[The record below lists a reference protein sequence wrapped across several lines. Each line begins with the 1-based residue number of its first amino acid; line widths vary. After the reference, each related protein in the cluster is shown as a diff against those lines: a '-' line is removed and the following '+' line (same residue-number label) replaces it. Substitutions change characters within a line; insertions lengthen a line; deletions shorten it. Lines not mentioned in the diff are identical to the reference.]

1 VFAGLPSPLEVGRYH
16 SLVADPTQMPRD
28 LIVTA
33 TTTEGEIMG
42 LRHATLAVE
51 GVQFHPES
59 VLTPEGPALLRNFL
73 ATSGGAAAATTLATP
88 EGLAARAAGAAGAA
102 R

>member
-1 VFAGLPSPLEVGRYH
+1 
-16 SLVADPTQMPRD
+16 MPRE
-28 LIVTA
+28 LVVTA

-59 VLTPEGPALLRNFL
+59 VLTPAGPALLRNFL
-73 ATSGGAAAATTLATP
+73 ATSGGAASPATLATP
-88 EGLAARAAGAAGAA
+88 EGLAARAAGAAGVS